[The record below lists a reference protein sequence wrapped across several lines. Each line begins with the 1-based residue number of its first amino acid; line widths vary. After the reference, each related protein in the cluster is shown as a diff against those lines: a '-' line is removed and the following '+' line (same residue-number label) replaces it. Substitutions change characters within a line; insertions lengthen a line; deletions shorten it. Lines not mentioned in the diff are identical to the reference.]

1 MKCPQCQVPDTKVV
15 ESRDAGSGES
25 IRRRRE
31 CLNCSHRYTTYERL
45 ERPNMVVIKKDGI
58 RQMFDRSKIMD
69 GIIHAGEKTSI
80 SAPERE
86 SIVSKV
92 EQALYDKNEAEVSS
106 DCIGELVM
114 EELAKV
120 DEVAYVRFAS
130 VYRSFKDLKSFEKE
144 LEEFKSRLQT
154 KAKL

>member
-15 ESRDAGSGES
+15 ESRDAGNGES

-31 CLNCSHRYTTYERL
+31 CLNCSHRFTTYERL
-45 ERPNMVVIKKDGI
+45 ERPSMVVIKKDGI
-58 RQMFDRSKIMD
+58 RQTFDRSKVMD
-69 GIIHAGEKTSI
+69 GIIRAGEKTSI
-80 SAPERE
+80 SAPQRE
-86 SIVSKV
+86 EIVSRV

-106 DCIGELVM
+106 DCIGEIVM

-130 VYRSFKDLKSFEKE
+130 VYRSFKDIKSFEKE
-144 LEEFKSRLQT
+144 LEEIKLRLQA